1 MSQQV
6 TRNDDANRYELRVDD
21 RLIGIAE
28 FHADNGRLVFPHTEI
43 EASLRGKGFGA
54 VLVRAALDDV
64 RSRDEDAKVV
74 PSCWYVADFIR
85 DNPEYGDLVA

>member
-1 MSQQV
+1 VQQV
-6 TRNDDANRYELRVDD
+6 TRNDDAGRYELRVDD

-28 FHADNGRLVFPHTEI
+28 FHADGDRLVFPHTVI
-43 EASLRGKGFGA
+43 ERSRRGEGFGA

-64 RSRDEDAKVV
+64 RSRSAGTKVV
-74 PSCWYVADFIR
+74 PSCWYVRDFIR